1 MSAAIGKNFTFAEKE
16 KFFELASGPNDESGL
31 PTISLP
37 VGAELY
43 RADSGGAKEPGADVP
58 AFFTNRGST
67 RAYRRGAAG
76 TLSSYV
82 VKKEAR
88 LFDMNFNSLGK
99 LGTLLDK
106 DDIKV
111 LIHYYNIKE
120 LYVNPSGFTPAD
132 LAAYRANRS
141 KYPNYLN
148 RRMAEIVCRL
158 GFDGWVVKP
167 FDPKRRS
174 GLIQISH
181 YIDGGALKTR
191 EVAYTP
197 EIMLCKWKDIMDLK
211 SLSVPNNNAAVS
223 AAAGK
228 ARRTRRLRR

>member
-1 MSAAIGKNFTFAEKE
+1 M
-16 KFFELASGPNDESGL
+16 
-31 PTISLP
+31 
-37 VGAELY
+37 
-43 RADSGGAKEPGADVP
+43 
-58 AFFTNRGST
+58 
-67 RAYRRGAAG
+67 
-76 TLSSYV
+76 

-111 LIHYYNIKE
+111 LINYYNIKE

-141 KYPNYLN
+141 KHPNYLN

-167 FDPKRRS
+167 FDPKRRA
-174 GLIQISH
+174 GLIQISI
-181 YIDGGALKTR
+181 YIEGGVLKTR
-191 EVAYTP
+191 KVPYTP

-211 SLSVPNNNAAVS
+211 SLSIPNNNVGAAA
-223 AAAGK
+223 AAAGSAKK